1 MKIVRKIQEL
11 RKILNEQR
19 LNNKTIAFVPTM
31 GSLHAGHIALVKK
44 AKSLADIVVVS
55 VFVNKAQFDDVIDY
69 KMYPRQIE
77 NDIELL
83 KENKANFLFAPDE
96 QEIYNDKLNFQI
108 IVNELDDCLCG
119 KHRKGHFNGVALIVI
134 KLLNIVQPNYIIFG
148 EKDYQQ
154 LLIIKKLVAQ
164 LNFAVNVIE
173 MPTKRTLEGLALS
186 SRNQRLS
193 SRELLIANNIF
204 KILNEIKQHC
214 FDSKKIEGQYLKIK
228 AQELLDLGFNRVDY
242 LEVRDEKNLQLICDY
257 CSEQSVKINDS
268 ARIFVAVYIG
278 AVRLIDNL
286 KIL

>member
-108 IVNELDDCLCG
+108 ILNELDDCLCG

-173 MPTKRTLEGLALS
+173 MPTKRSLEGLALS

-204 KILNEIKQHC
+204 KILNEIKQQC
-214 FDSKKIEGQYLKIK
+214 FDSKK
-228 AQELLDLGFNRVDY
+228 N
-242 LEVRDEKNLQLICDY
+242 
-257 CSEQSVKINDS
+257 
-268 ARIFVAVYIG
+268 
-278 AVRLIDNL
+278 
-286 KIL
+286 